1 MEVLQ
6 TNKLG
11 FEIFFVDHIPTNSEV
26 SKSYPGSS
34 FLKFN
39 QTHVRPMTT
48 EVIF

>member
-6 TNKLG
+6 ANWDLK
-11 FEIFFVDHIPTNSEV
+11 FYFFVDHIPTNSET

-39 QTHVRPMTT
+39 QTRVRPMTT
-48 EVIF
+48 KVIF